1 MEDDIKTRFDSI
13 LQLIAERDRLYSE
26 RAVKQDKAVELALA
40 AVEKQTMLSL
50 EAQREVAHKAEQA
63 QHEYNIT
70 HNDLIRRMDKQYEE
84 TVSRREYLPAHE
96 DLRREISTLR
106 EARVEYQGAN
116 EAKAAFTNNIK
127 WVIGLLVVLLG
138 GLMYQ
143 FLKHL

>member
-1 MEDDIKTRFDSI
+1 
-13 LQLIAERDRLYSE
+13 
-26 RAVKQDKAVELALA
+26 
-40 AVEKQTMLSL
+40 
-50 EAQREVAHKAEQA
+50 
-63 QHEYNIT
+63 
-70 HNDLIRRMDKQYEE
+70 MDKQYEE

-106 EARVEYQGAN
+106 EARVENQGAN